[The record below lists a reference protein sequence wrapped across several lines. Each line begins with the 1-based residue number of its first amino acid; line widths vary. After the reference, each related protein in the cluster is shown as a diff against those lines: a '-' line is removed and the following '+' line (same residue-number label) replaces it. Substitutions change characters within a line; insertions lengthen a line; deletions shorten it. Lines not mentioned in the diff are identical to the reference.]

1 MNLSPHFTLEELTF
15 SQTAARLGLNNDPP
29 PRIVENLTFL
39 ASRLEEVR
47 ALLKAPMV
55 VSSGYRSPAV
65 NDAVGGSATSQH
77 RFGLAVDFVAP
88 AFGDPFEVAQAIV
101 ASGIEV
107 DELILEHGRWVHV
120 AFKRAFPRR
129 RISTIFHPGSYKP
142 GILTAHEYARTA

>member
-101 ASGIEV
+101 ASPVAFDQI
-107 DELILEHGRWVHV
+107 ILEYGKWVHLSFV
-120 AFKRAFPRR
+120 RNNPRR
-129 RISTIFHPGSYKP
+129 QALSIFKP
-142 GILTAHEYARTA
+142 GTYLPGIVQRG

>member
-65 NDAVGGSATSQH
+65 NDAVGGAATSQH
-77 RFGLAVDFVAP
+77 RFGCAVDFVAP
-88 AFGDPFEVAQAIV
+88 DFGPPLEVAAAIE
-101 ASGIEV
+101 ASGIGF
-107 DELILEHGRWVHV
+107 DQLILEFGKWVHV
-120 AFKRAFPRR
+120 SFVRREPRR
-129 RISTIFHPGSYKP
+129 QCLSVYVPGRYRP
-142 GILTAHEYARTA
+142 GILTRAAYDLR